1 MGEALDSRSLI
12 SALLSESAPA
22 GRETFDQVFPLVY
35 EELQR
40 MARRQLAGEWG
51 QCTLNT
57 TGLVHEAYLKLV
69 NETQVPAR
77 GRAYFFGAAA
87 CAMRR
92 VLVDAARKRNSQK
105 RGGDQLGVTLDE
117 SLLAADGF
125 AVDVMALD
133 DALTRF
139 AEHYPRQADVVEC
152 RFFGGLSIEETA
164 AALDMSRRSVIR
176 DWAIARAWLY
186 REIEKKPACE

>member
-1 MGEALDSRSLI
+1 MGEAVDSRSLI
-12 SALLSESAPA
+12 SALLSESAPS
-22 GRETFDQVFPLVY
+22 GRGIFDQVFPLVY
-35 EELQR
+35 EELRR
-40 MARRQLAGEWG
+40 MARGQLAGEWG

-69 NETQVPAR
+69 NETQVPAK

-87 CAMRR
+87 SAMRR

-105 RGGDQLGVTLDE
+105 RGGDRLGITFDE

-125 AVDVMALD
+125 AVDVMTLD

-164 AALDMSRRSVIR
+164 AALDMSRRSVIG

-186 REIEKKPACE
+186 RDIEKKPAGE